1 MSQDHHIQAGFAGAV
16 WRASSYSGGQGNCV
30 EVAPGLGVL
39 VPVRDSKWPAGP
51 ALAFSGG
58 AWAAFVEG
66 LRGAGRG
73 GQ

>member
-1 MSQDHHIQAGFAGAV
+1 
-16 WRASSYSGGQGNCV
+16 WRTSSYSGGNNECV

-39 VPVRDSKWPAGP
+39 VPVRDSKWPVGP

-58 AWAAFVEG
+58 AWAAFVGG